1 MRKKTK
7 THEELRE
14 ARRQRIEKKNKK
26 KFPILKILF
35 AIVILAILCGGVYLL
50 YQKGI
55 VGFSSETE
63 AIYYT
68 PTQHISGISFKNTYY
83 LTTIDGLK
91 SVNASGKDTDHNVN
105 STISPFIRG
114 MKEPVYLKSDK
125 TVLAY
130 DIGGKS
136 ALLFDESGIVAPLN
150 FDREII
156 RARMNQKGQFVV
168 ILNEDGAKA
177 AVKVFDEYG
186 NEQYTWYSGTAY
198 VVDAVIHPKNDM
210 MAVLTND
217 VSGGGITSKLLF
229 FRLDTEEPVKG
240 YVIGDKMA
248 ASVSY
253 TDRYALVLCTNGL
266 YIMTDSGELSMVMQM
281 GDKKLK
287 YFDYFTDGSILLCFE
302 NTASETYL
310 CQVYDK
316 KGREVSGFTLDSFVK
331 IGDLTDNK
339 FLVHKRKEVLSVRK
353 NGKVLN
359 SELLDFEVKDVG
371 YFKNKIAII
380 GQERMILK

>member
-1 MRKKTK
+1 MKKKPMTMEERK
-7 THEELRE
+7 ELRK
-14 ARRQRIEKKNKK
+14 QRMERKK
-26 KFPILKILF
+26 KFPVLKLLF
-35 AIVILAILCGGVYLL
+35 ALVILVLLCGGIYFL
-50 YQKGI
+50 YQTGVI
-55 VGFSSETE
+55 HFSSQAETV
-63 AIYYT
+63 YYT
-68 PTQHISGISFKNTYY
+68 PTQHISGMSFKNTYY

-91 SVNASGKDTDHNVN
+91 SVDSMGKDTDHNVN
-105 STISPFIRG
+105 STISPFIRA
-114 MKEPVYLKSDK
+114 MTKPVYLKSDK

-130 DIGGKS
+130 DISGKS
-136 ALLFDESGIVAPLN
+136 ALLFDESGIVAPLS

-156 RARMNQKGQFVV
+156 RARMNKKGQFVV

-177 AVKVFDEYG
+177 AVKVFDAYG

-253 TDRYALVLCTNGL
+253 TDRYALILCTNGL
-266 YIMTDSGELSMVMQM
+266 YIMTDDGELSMVMQM

-287 YFDYFTDGSILLCFE
+287 FFDHFTDGSLLLCFE
-302 NTASETYL
+302 NTATETYL
-310 CQVYDK
+310 CEVYDK
-316 KGREVSGFTLDSFVK
+316 KGRQTATFSLDSFVK
-331 IGDLTDNK
+331 IGDIVNDK
-339 FLVHKRKEVLSVRK
+339 FVVHKRKEVLSISK
-353 NGKVLN
+353 SGKILDSIVT
-359 SELLDFEVKDVG
+359 DFEVKDVD

-380 GQERMILK
+380 GQERMLLQ

>member
-1 MRKKTK
+1 MNEQPHTMGEFSERPRLHKKRKP
-7 THEELRE
+7 
-14 ARRQRIEKKNKK
+14 
-26 KFPILKILF
+26 KFPFLKIGF
-35 AIVILAILCGGVYLL
+35 AVLIVALLCGGVYLL
-50 YQKGI
+50 YQAG
-55 VGFSSETE
+55 VFGFSSEGQLV
-63 AIYYT
+63 YYT
-68 PTQHISGISFKNTYY
+68 PMQHISGTSFKNTFY

-91 SVNASGKDTDHNVN
+91 SVDVNGKDTDHNVN
-105 STISPFIRG
+105 STISPFIRA

-130 DIGGKS
+130 DIGGKT
-136 ALLFDESGIVAPLN
+136 AMLFDESGIIAPLS
-150 FDREII
+150 FEREII
-156 RARMNQKGQFVV
+156 CARMNQKGQFAV

-177 AVKVFDEYG
+177 AVKVFDGYG

-229 FRLDTEEPVKG
+229 FRLDTAEPVKG

-287 YFDYFTDGSILLCFE
+287 FFDYFTDGSILLCYE

-310 CQVYDK
+310 CEVFDK
-316 KGREVSGFTLDSFVK
+316 KGRQTSTFTLDSFVK
-331 IGDLTDNK
+331 IGDLTNNK
-339 FLVHKRKEVLSVRK
+339 FLVYKRKEVLSVSK
-353 NGKVLN
+353 KGKILDSQVI
-359 SELLDFEVKDVG
+359 DFEIKDAD

-380 GQERMILK
+380 GQERMLLQ